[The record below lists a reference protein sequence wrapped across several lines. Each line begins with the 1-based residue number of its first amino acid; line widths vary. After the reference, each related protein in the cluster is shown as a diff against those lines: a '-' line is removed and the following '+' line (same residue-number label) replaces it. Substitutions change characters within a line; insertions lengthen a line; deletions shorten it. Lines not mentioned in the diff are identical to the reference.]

1 MKTVECFHKWDA
13 VWCRERALGVS
24 VSAGSQPDARLE
36 QRNLGVGG
44 LRLRPP
50 GESGMGFIL
59 NPLNTLSLPQ
69 ERDYD
74 RPPLADRDPCRG

>member
-44 LRLRPP
+44 LRLRPT

-59 NPLNTLSLPQ
+59 N
-69 ERDYD
+69 
-74 RPPLADRDPCRG
+74 